1 MKEKAYEM
9 YLRTARLDLD
19 DYNNDTED
27 GCHITS
33 MAGTWL
39 AVVKGFGGMRVER
52 AIPAEWRE
60 EAKKPAKESDKKWI
74 VFSPM
79 PKMDYQLQLNPYCP
93 DNWQSLAF
101 KIRFR
106 GALLQVTTTQEDV
119 TVQNFSAQPI
129 TLVIHGEEV
138 TVTGESQQTVM
149 KPVDA

>member
-1 MKEKAYEM
+1 M

-39 AVVKGFGGMRVER
+39 AVVKGFGGLRVEN
-52 AIPAEWRE
+52 
-60 EAKKPAKESDKKWI
+60 D
-74 VFSPM
+74 
-79 PKMDYQLQLNPYCP
+79 QLVLNPYCP

-106 GALLQVTTTQEDV
+106 GALLEVTTTQQDV
-119 TVQNFSAQPI
+119 TVRNFSSQPI
-129 TLVIHGEEV
+129 TLKLHEKDV
-138 TVTGESQQTVM
+138 TVKAESHKTVWR
-149 KPVDA
+149 KE